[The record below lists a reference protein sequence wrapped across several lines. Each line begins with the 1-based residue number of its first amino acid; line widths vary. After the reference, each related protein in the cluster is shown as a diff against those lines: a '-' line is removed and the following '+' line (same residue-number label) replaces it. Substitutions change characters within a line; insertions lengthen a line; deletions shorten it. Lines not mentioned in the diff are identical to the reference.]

1 MDKLKH
7 IVKAEIDD
15 ITNHSLSPALV
26 GVLGELV
33 DIYKDIE
40 YIEYM
45 HCKEQHMRIEESR
58 MYDKD
63 SGDGVSASEMRYVED
78 SLNAY
83 KNSKK
88 NYLMHRDVASKNK
101 MLHDLQAVMDSYGV
115 AIKDVWNGSDSDE
128 ERVLIKDAVTKRF
141 LS

>member
-15 ITNHSLSPALV
+15 IANRSLSPALV
-26 GVLGELV
+26 GVLGQLV

-40 YIEYM
+40 YVEYL
-45 HCKEQHMRIEESR
+45 HCKEQHMRIEESH
-58 MYDKD
+58 MNNDT
-63 SGDGVSASEMRYVED
+63 GDGVSASEMRYVED

-101 MLHDLQAVMDSYGV
+101 MLHDLQAVMDSYSV

>member
-26 GVLGELV
+26 GVLGQLV

-40 YIEYM
+40 YVEYL
-45 HCKEQHMRIEESR
+45 HCKEQHMRIEESH
-58 MYDKD
+58 MYNDA
-63 SGDGVSASEMRYVED
+63 GDGVSASEMRYVED

-88 NYLMHRDVASKNK
+88 NYLTHRDAASKNK

-115 AIKDVWNGSDSDE
+115 AIKDVWNGSDSEE
-128 ERVLIKDAVTKRF
+128 ERVLIRDSVTKRF

>member
-26 GVLGELV
+26 GVLGQLV

-58 MYDKD
+58 MNNDV
-63 SGDGVSASEMRYVED
+63 GDGVSDSEMRYVKD

-115 AIKDVWNGSDSDE
+115 AIKDVWNGSDSE
-128 ERVLIKDAVTKRF
+128 EEKALIKEAVTKRF

>member
-15 ITNHSLSPALV
+15 ITNRSLSPALV
-26 GVLGELV
+26 GVLGQLV

-45 HCKEQHMRIEESR
+45 YCKEQHMRIEESH
-58 MYDKD
+58 MYNDA
-63 SGDGVSASEMRYVED
+63 GDGVSASEMRYVED

-88 NYLMHRDVASKNK
+88 NYLMHRDAASKNK

-115 AIKDVWNGSDSDE
+115 AIKDVWNGSDSEE

>member
-26 GVLGELV
+26 DVLGELV

-45 HCKEQHMRIEESR
+45 HCKEQHMRIEESH
-58 MYDKD
+58 MNNDA
-63 SGDGVSASEMRYVED
+63 GDGVSASEMRYVED

>member
-26 GVLGELV
+26 GVLGQLV

-40 YIEYM
+40 YVEYL
-45 HCKEQHMRIEESR
+45 HCKEQHMRIEESH
-58 MYDKD
+58 MYNDV
-63 SGDGVSASEMRYVED
+63 GDGVSASEMRYVED

-88 NYLMHRDVASKNK
+88 NYLTHRDAASKNK

-115 AIKDVWNGSDSDE
+115 AIKDVWNGSDSEE

>member
-7 IVKAEIDD
+7 IVKVEIDD

-26 GVLGELV
+26 GVLGQLV

-40 YIEYM
+40 YVEYM
-45 HCKEQHMRIEESR
+45 HCKEQHMRIEESH
-58 MYDKD
+58 MYNDV
-63 SGDGVSASEMRYVED
+63 GDGVSASEMRYVED

-88 NYLMHRDVASKNK
+88 NYLTHRDAASKNK

-115 AIKDVWNGSDSDE
+115 AIKDVWNGSDSEE
-128 ERVLIKDAVTKRF
+128 ERVLIRDSVTKRF

>member
-15 ITNHSLSPALV
+15 ITNHNLSPALV
-26 GVLGELV
+26 GVLGQLV

-40 YIEYM
+40 YVEYM
-45 HCKEQHMRIEESR
+45 HCKEQHMCIEESH
-58 MYDKD
+58 MNNDT
-63 SGDGVSASEMRYVED
+63 GDGVSASEMRYVED

-88 NYLMHRDVASKNK
+88 NYLTHRDAASKNK

-115 AIKDVWNGSDSDE
+115 AIKDVWNGSDSEE

>member
-45 HCKEQHMRIEESR
+45 HCKEQHMRIEESH
-58 MYDKD
+58 MNNDT
-63 SGDGVSASEMRYVED
+63 GDGVSASEMRYVED